1 MKINNTMKNEYK
13 PKPMDTKDVE
23 LGEELEEL
31 IEKMAENVHEVWAE
45 SRMNEGWTYGEQRN
59 DSKKQHPC
67 LVAYDQLPESEKE
80 YDRNTAV
87 QTLKLICKLGFK
99 ISKE

>member
-1 MKINNTMKNEYK
+1 MKNEYK

>member
-1 MKINNTMKNEYK
+1 MKINNTMKNEYQ